1 MRLDWRHAAGAL
13 LLALVAGLGGWRC
26 TRALY
31 PAQPTVTAP
40 AGATPM
46 TQTPPESERK

>member
-13 LLALVAGLGGWRC
+13 LLALIVGFAGWRC
-26 TRALY
+26 TRALD
-31 PAQPTVTAP
+31 PAHPTTAAP

-46 TQTPPESERK
+46 TQTPPESER